1 MKLTALT
8 LCLLALAGCRRHE
21 RADLHLCESIMDRIV
36 DLELAA
42 LNIHD
47 TALSERRRAELRHDL
62 APELQKCVGRRAPK
76 NAHVCVEEAK
86 TMAELTHEC
95 LAL

>member
-1 MKLTALT
+1 MKLTAFI
-8 LCLLALAGCRRHE
+8 LCLAALTGCQRHE

-47 TALSERRRAELRHDL
+47 AELSERRRAELRRDL
-62 APELQKCVGRRAPK
+62 APDLQKCVGRRAPK

-86 TMAELTHEC
+86 TMAELTHDC

>member
-1 MKLTALT
+1 MRT
-8 LCLLALAGCRRHE
+8 LLIMVVLAELGGCRRHE
-21 RADLHLCESIMDRIV
+21 RADFHLCESIMDRIV

-42 LNIHD
+42 MNIHD
-47 TALSERRRAELRHDL
+47 DELAERRRIELRRDL
-62 APELQKCVGRRAPK
+62 APELQRCVGRRAPRG
-76 NAHVCVEEAK
+76 AHVCVESAR